1 MTNSEFEAAE
11 ARAVSRTEPD
21 DLQYLICHADLPETG
36 FSRTVDRA
44 LNAMGSAMSWGW
56 VGLMAII
63 VLNVAM
69 KNLFGDGRVEFEEIQ
84 WHLYSALF
92 MLGLSVTLVA
102 DAHVRVDLLYER
114 FSLRT
119 KAWIDLLGIVFLL
132 LPFVTMLAWYAV
144 PFVTD
149 SFATAERSSS
159 PAGLPYRW
167 IIKSALLLGV
177 GLLALAALSRLHRVV
192 TLLFLG
198 PVLQS
203 RTQEA

>member
-92 MLGLSVTLVA
+92 MQGLSVTLVA

-132 LPFVTMLAWYAV
+132 LPFVTMLVWYAV

-192 TLLFLG
+192 TLLFLD

>member
-132 LPFVTMLAWYAV
+132 LPFVTMLVWYAV

-192 TLLFLG
+192 TLLFLD